1 MTDSPADPPGLPA
14 RKKAMVYVDG
24 FNLYFGIL
32 QGTPDLKWLNLES
45 FMDFLR
51 PDEEVLGVRYFT
63 ALVDPQK
70 HLSVSRDR
78 QKRYL

>member
-1 MTDSPADPPGLPA
+1 MTDSPANPPSAPV

-51 PDEEVLGVRYFT
+51 PDEEIL
-63 ALVDPQK
+63 
-70 HLSVSRDR
+70 
-78 QKRYL
+78 